1 MRLWP
6 SFIMRRKIAA
16 RLRAIQST
24 FVGRFAAE
32 VAAGNVLPSTVRE
45 AWAEVGEIYGVSKYL
60 AAPAEMYAVPAVRR
74 LCRAGGCNVV
84 YEANRAVNAA
94 NHEAIRLARGVKT
107 PVRWIGGANHGQVQL
122 VSDTWGK
129 YRHPPLSSEA
139 VDCFLVPDKS

>member
-16 RLRAIQST
+16 RLRDIQST

-32 VAAGNVLPSTVRE
+32 LAAGKVLPSTVRE
-45 AWAEVGEIYGVSKYL
+45 VWEEVGEIYGVSKYL

-74 LCRAGGCNVV
+74 LGNARGANVA

-94 NHEAIRLARGVKT
+94 NHETIRLAHGVKT
-107 PVRWIGGANHGQVQL
+107 MVRWIGGDNHGQVRPA
-122 VSDTWGK
+122 SDAWGK
-129 YRHPPLSSEA
+129 YRHPPLSADA
-139 VDCFLVPDKS
+139 VDCFLVPEKI